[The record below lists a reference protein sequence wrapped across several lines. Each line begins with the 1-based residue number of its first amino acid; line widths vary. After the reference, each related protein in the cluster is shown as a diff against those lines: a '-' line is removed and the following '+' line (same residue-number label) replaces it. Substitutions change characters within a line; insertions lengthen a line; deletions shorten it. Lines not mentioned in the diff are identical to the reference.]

1 MPNRRPQQ
9 WLYTWQPLDLT
20 TGLVGDP
27 RAPRRETINELGAR
41 GWELV
46 SVIALPS
53 ADGAP
58 PMCIAFFKRPSF
70 EPS

>member
-1 MPNRRPQQ
+1 MADSSPQR

-27 RAPRRETINELGAR
+27 RNPRRETINELGAR

-46 SVIALPS
+46 TVIALPAGNDDS
-53 ADGAP
+53 P
-58 PMCIAFFKRPSF
+58 TCIAFFKRPSS
-70 EPS
+70 EPT